1 MADRRIADLD
11 EATVL
16 TNNDL
21 FVLSQANQAKKTTW
35 SRILTYLASALDGHG
50 GIRTIAKVSSTG
62 NVDIY
67 RITFTDST
75 VSTFSVTNGK
85 EIDTIT
91 QYWAVS
97 SLNDTVPAT
106 WATSRQTMTAT
117 DRYLWSYYRFTYN
130 DSTYEETDPSVIGV
144 YGDTG
149 DDWYVHIRYA
159 AQMPTDDSDI
169 RVYPNNWIGIYSGT
183 ESEPPTS
190 YTAYSWFMYKG
201 EKGDTGN
208 AILSINRTGTSGLI
222 DTYTVSFSN
231 NTTTTFQVRNGSNIV
246 SIDKTGTSGLVD
258 TYTVALSD
266 GTTSTFTVTNA
277 KSISSITPV
286 DVTRAAGHT
295 DVYRINFNDGDTY
308 EFQIYNGVNG
318 TGAVSTVDGL
328 SSQNQNVELLTL
340 GTGAPTPATPGS
352 IKSRYFDTAASR
364 LYICTGIDTSGA
376 ETTYSWA
383 GAGVTTDSSMS
394 TTSTN
399 PVQNAVLTAIIGTV
413 AMTTTAQ
420 TVKGAVNELKQSIED
435 LAGSMKHIK
444 ASNVDVAIASWETDP
459 EGTSSDFPLR
469 AAVPVTGVIAAMF
482 PEVVFSV
489 ADAMSG
495 NFAPVAKCGAGVVYI
510 YAAETPES
518 IITVQSVLAIL

>member
-1 MADRRIADLD
+1 MADRRISDLD
-11 EATVL
+11 EATIL
-16 TNNDL
+16 TNSDL
-21 FVLSQANQAKKTTW
+21 FVLSQSNQAKKTTW
-35 SRILTYLASALDGHG
+35 SRMLAYLATALDGHG
-50 GIRTIAKVSSTG
+50 GISSITKISSTG
-62 NVDIY
+62 NVDNY
-67 RITFTDST
+67 RITYADST
-75 VSTFSVTNGK
+75 ISTFSVTNGK
-85 EIDTIT
+85 EVTSIV
-91 QYWAVS
+91 QHWAVS
-97 SLNDTVPAT
+97 DSDSDVPEEWSTTRETLTV
-106 WATSRQTMTAT
+106 T
-117 DRYLWSYYRFTYN
+117 DRYLWGYTRYN
-130 DSTYEETDPSVIGV
+130 FNDGSHDETDPSVVGV

-149 DDWYVHIRYA
+149 EDWYVHIRYA
-159 AQMPTDDSDI
+159 TQMPESDSDI
-169 RVYPNNWIGIYSGT
+169 RVNPSNWIGVYSGT
-183 ESEPPTS
+183 SAEAPTTYTS
-190 YTAYSWFMYKG
+190 YTWFKFKG

-208 AILSINRTGTSGLI
+208 AILSVNR
-222 DTYTVSFSN
+222 
-231 NTTTTFQVRNGSNIV
+231 
-246 SIDKTGTSGLVD
+246 TGTSGLVD
-258 TYTVALSD
+258 TYTIMFSNNTSTTFQVRNGSTISGIEKTATSGLVDTYTAYMTD
-266 GTTSTFTVTNA
+266 GTMATFTVTNA
-277 KSISSITPV
+277 KSISSIVPV
-286 DVTRAAGHT
+286 DVTRASGHT

-318 TGAVSTVDGL
+318 TGAVSTVDGI

-376 ETTYSWA
+376 ETTYTWA
-383 GAGVTTDSSMS
+383 GAGVTTDSAMS

-469 AAVPVTGVIAAMF
+469 AAVPVTGVTAAMF

-495 NFAPVAKCGAGVVYI
+495 NFAPVAKCGTDVVYI

-518 IITVQSVLAIL
+518 IVTVQSVLAIL

>member
-1 MADRRIADLD
+1 MADRRISDLD
-11 EATVL
+11 EATIL
-16 TNNDL
+16 TNSDL
-21 FVLSQANQAKKTTW
+21 FVLSQSNQAKKTTW
-35 SRILTYLASALDGHG
+35 SRMLAYLATALDGHG
-50 GIRTIAKVSSTG
+50 GISSITKISSTG
-62 NVDIY
+62 NVDNY
-67 RITFTDST
+67 RITYADST

-85 EIDTIT
+85 EINGVY

-97 SLNDTVPAT
+97 ASDTTVPDT
-106 WATSRQTMTAT
+106 FVPERQTLTT
-117 DRYLWSYYRFTYN
+117 TNRYLWGYTRYTYN
-130 DSTYEETDPSVIGV
+130 DNTYDETDPSVIGV

-149 DDWYVHIRYA
+149 EDWYVHIRYA
-159 AQMPTDDSDI
+159 TQMPESDSDI
-169 RVYPNNWIGIYSGT
+169 RVNPSNWIGVYSGT
-183 ESEPPTS
+183 SAEAPTTYTS
-190 YTAYSWFMYKG
+190 YTWFQFKG

-208 AILSINRTGTSGLI
+208 AILSVNR
-222 DTYTVSFSN
+222 
-231 NTTTTFQVRNGSNIV
+231 
-246 SIDKTGTSGLVD
+246 TGTSGLVD
-258 TYTVALSD
+258 TYTIMFSNNTSTTFQVRNGSTISGIEKTATSGLVDTYTAYMTD
-266 GTTSTFTVTNA
+266 GTMATFTVTNA
-277 KSISSITPV
+277 KSISSIVPV
-286 DVTRAAGHT
+286 DVTRASGHT

-318 TGAVSTVDGL
+318 TGAVSTVDGI
-328 SSQNQNVELLTL
+328 SSQNQNVDLLTL

-376 ETTYSWA
+376 ETTYTWA
-383 GAGVTTDSSMS
+383 GAGVTTDSAMS

-420 TVKGAVNELKQSIED
+420 NIKGAVNELKQSIED

-469 AAVPVTGVIAAMF
+469 AAVPVTGVTAAMF